1 MGPLDAF
8 WHLLNFFA
16 PALGVGC
23 ITALLVRLLWRR
35 SLRASLPRL
44 MLWASAAGALALV
57 VALVLFGR
65 DGRMAGYAL
74 MIGAIALVSWWVGL
88 RGDPTN

>member
-1 MGPLDAF
+1 LGPLDAV

-16 PALGVGC
+16 PAIGVGC

-35 SLRASLPRL
+35 SVRSSLPRL
-44 MLWASAAGALALV
+44 IVWASLAGALALV
-57 VALVLFGR
+57 AALVLFGR

-74 MIGAIALVSWWVGL
+74 MVGAIALAAWWVGL
-88 RGDPTN
+88 RSPTN